1 MKRDWGRSWQRD
13 SVEDGGNLG
22 ARVWVEV
29 WGAWPWLA
37 EPLLTSLS
45 HHCQAILHQEGHMDD
60 ALSLTRCQQE
70 ESQAARMIY
79 STGGLYNH
87 FIK

>member
-1 MKRDWGRSWQRD
+1 MKDRIRERGMEGEDWQRD
-13 SVEDGGNLG
+13 LVGEAGSFGLESREQG
-22 ARVWVEV
+22 
-29 WGAWPWLA
+29 
-37 EPLLTSLS
+37 PLLTSLS
-45 HHCQAILHQEGHMDD
+45 SHRQAMLHQEGHMDD

-79 STGGLYNH
+79 STAGLYNQ